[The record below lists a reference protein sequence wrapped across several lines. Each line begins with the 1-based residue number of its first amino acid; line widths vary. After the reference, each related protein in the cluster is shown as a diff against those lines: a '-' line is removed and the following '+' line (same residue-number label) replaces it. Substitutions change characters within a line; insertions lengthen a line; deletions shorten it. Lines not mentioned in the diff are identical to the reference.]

1 MVVCEFWCG
10 SVLETLPSLS
20 RGLVVVPWFGLVMV
34 HGVDW
39 CWMVCIFS
47 FVVFVAVL
55 WYALGVVRFQSAVEG
70 LL

>member
-10 SVLETLPSLS
+10 SVLETLPSLYL
-20 RGLVVVPWFGLVMV
+20 GLVEVPWFGLVMV

-39 CWMVCIFS
+39 SWMVCVFS
-47 FVVFVAVL
+47 FVVFVVVL
-55 WYALGVVRFQSAVEG
+55 WCALRVVRFQSAVVG